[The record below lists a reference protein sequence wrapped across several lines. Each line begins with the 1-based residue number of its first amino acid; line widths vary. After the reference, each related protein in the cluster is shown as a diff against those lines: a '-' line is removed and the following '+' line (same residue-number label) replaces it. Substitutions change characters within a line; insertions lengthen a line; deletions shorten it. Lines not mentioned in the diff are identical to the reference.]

1 MTTSEARSS
10 TTATDS
16 KNARTRSGNRGAVRA
31 SIPSANAVSVDIAAP
46 QPWTVG
52 RPALTAR

>member
-1 MTTSEARSS
+1 MTTRDTRSS

-16 KNARTRSGNRGAVRA
+16 RNARTRSGNPGRTRA

-46 QPWTVG
+46 QPRAAG
-52 RPALTAR
+52 P